1 MNWFTKLFKG
11 ESDTHPDD
19 FVVTLSAPTV
29 KSTGIDPKDNV
40 EVVESTPFTSENIP
54 ETIGE
59 PVREFLKLVEKNP
72 ARFKG
77 RKDSSHAF
85 SHMGKTWYYS
95 ITDKQTGEAFAANVT
110 WHGYDLRSQNG
121 PEWMTRDEIE
131 YSIAFISHVLDSHD
145 LKKNNRV
152 TKRRRARERDRLM
165 KIYKGD

>member
-1 MNWFTKLFKG
+1 MNWFNKLFKG
-11 ESDTHPDD
+11 ESDIHPDD
-19 FVVTLSAPTV
+19 CVVTPV
-29 KSTGIDPKDNV
+29 VQSTGIDPKDNV
-40 EVVESTPFTSENIP
+40 EVVERTQFTSEKIP

-77 RKDSSHAF
+77 SRKSDTNFKHTW
-85 SHMGKTWYYS
+85 KTWCYS
-95 ITDKQTGEAFAANVT
+95 ITDKWTGERFEANVT
-110 WHGYDLRSQNG
+110 SQLYGISSRNG

-131 YSIAFISHVLDSHD
+131 YSIAFISHVLDSHN

-152 TKRRRARERDRLM
+152 TKRRTTRERERLM